1 MEQDAV
7 MMQALKNFQRQFPRE
22 AQKAKSEIQRVIAEG
37 GAPGPDEIADLLKIA
52 TALQTNPSMW
62 AQFRPELVSAG
73 MPEEMLPPP
82 NASKEQLAKIIG
94 LLFMTVYLLGQGP
107 GGEAAPP
114 EAQPVQ
120 PTQGAGLINAGVAL

>member
-52 TALQTNPSMW
+52 KDLQTNPSMW

-107 GGEAAPP
+107 AGEPVPAV
-114 EAQPVQ
+114 AQPAQ
-120 PTQGAGLINAGVAL
+120 PTQGAGLINAGSQ